1 MHRILKKEQLGDL
14 ENKYDS
20 LGRPLAYIVREIAQH
35 RMKKINMEKE
45 VEETVFKANEAK
57 TLKKTLFY
65 VGYFNYLCKTDQGFY
80 IPCEGAVVEFSL

>member
-1 MHRILKKEQLGDL
+1 MGDL

-20 LGRPLAYIVREIAQH
+20 LGRPLADIEREIARH
-35 RMKKINMEKE
+35 RMKINMNKE
-45 VEETVFKANEAK
+45 VEETVFKAIQAK

-65 VGYFNYLCKTDQGFY
+65 VGYFNYLCKTDQGFF